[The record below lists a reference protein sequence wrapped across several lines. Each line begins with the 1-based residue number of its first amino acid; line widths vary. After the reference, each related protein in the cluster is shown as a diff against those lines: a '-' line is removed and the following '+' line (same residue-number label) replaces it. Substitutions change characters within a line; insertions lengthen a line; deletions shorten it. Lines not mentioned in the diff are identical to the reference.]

1 MEREGESIT
10 EADVAIN
17 KLLNRGETV
26 IFFWEEN
33 TKRKQVFKR
42 LSPNTSRMQQ
52 ILTTLKARRGVPE
65 VELEMR

>member
-26 IFFWEEN
+26 IFFLGGEYE
-33 TKRKQVFKR
+33 KK
-42 LSPNTSRMQQ
+42 TSF
-52 ILTTLKARRGVPE
+52 
-65 VELEMR
+65 